1 MAEKLISSDSHVRV
15 SHDQVKAHLASKYHD
30 EYDEATGQFVQSMSA
45 NAAAKANQAG
55 MINFNYPAF
64 GRPGGGDPHERL
76 KDMDTDQ
83 VDTEVL
89 YCEVSA
95 YRFLYKMRDGWKEA
109 TRAFNDALIDF
120 GSVDPKRLVVSYQ
133 IPIHDVAFA
142 ASEVLRVADAGGKSL
157 QLPVYP
163 TELDL
168 PDYFDERYDP
178 LWDAIQETDLPIC
191 LHIGMKLGLEEL
203 AQRDPTPQKGVTH
216 TQVGLA
222 TGEAL
227 GLWLVGGA
235 LERFPRLKLVFVEP
249 GMGWIPWY
257 LRSIDDKVV
266 RRGYEFP
273 AITEVPSFY
282 FHRNVHVTFI
292 DEPMAVQNLRH
303 ELGVRNMLWSTDY
316 PHPVTSWPNSRALAE
331 ASMAGVP
338 ADERELMLS
347 ANSARVWNL

>member
-1 MAEKLISSDSHVRV
+1 M

-133 IPIHDVAFA
+133 IPIHDVD
-142 ASEVLRVADAGGKSL
+142 VR
-157 QLPVYP
+157 
-163 TELDL
+163 
-168 PDYFDERYDP
+168 
-178 LWDAIQETDLPIC
+178 
-191 LHIGMKLGLEEL
+191 
-203 AQRDPTPQKGVTH
+203 
-216 TQVGLA
+216 
-222 TGEAL
+222 GE
-227 GLWLVGGA
+227 
-235 LERFPRLKLVFVEP
+235 
-249 GMGWIPWY
+249 
-257 LRSIDDKVV
+257 
-266 RRGYEFP
+266 
-273 AITEVPSFY
+273 
-282 FHRNVHVTFI
+282 
-292 DEPMAVQNLRH
+292 
-303 ELGVRNMLWSTDY
+303 
-316 PHPVTSWPNSRALAE
+316 
-331 ASMAGVP
+331 
-338 ADERELMLS
+338 
-347 ANSARVWNL
+347 